1 MGGRF
6 TAGLLA
12 HSAKAMH
19 VLRSEPEV
27 THDRQASRGELS
39 NGIGDSAATLQLHR
53 HGAAFLEEPCCIARG
68 LLGRNLIREKR
79 HIGHHQRAV
88 CTSGDRARVMNH
100 YVQSDWDRCVQSHD
114 HISEGITDEQQVDPG
129 SIEQPR
135 HRGIVS
141 GQHDDALTSLF
152 HQCKIRNTN
161 LFGRGRSHDRLSTML
176 DIQTSRFVITSRRFI
191 SWSISCRPPV

>member
-1 MGGRF
+1 MTGRPAAVSF
-6 TAGLLA
+6 RTV
-12 HSAKAMH
+12 SA
-19 VLRSEPEV
+19 
-27 THDRQASRGELS
+27 T
-39 NGIGDSAATLQLHR
+39 SAATFQLHCR
-53 HGAAFLEEPCCIARG
+53 GAAFLEEPCRITRG

-152 HQCKIRNTN
+152 HQGKIRNTN
-161 LFGRGRSHDRLSTML
+161 LFRRSRSHDRLSTTL
-176 DIQTSRFVITSRRFI
+176 DIQTRRFVITSRRFVSCNI
-191 SWSISCRPPV
+191 SWRPPV